1 MLIYC
6 DVHRSKSSQ
15 YLPVLEAR
23 SSRSSS
29 LSTSEPARKNDKRQQ
44 SDASLSNAKRRAT
57 MNSRTA
63 LDDDELLRQAIE
75 ESKEMGTLG
84 KRTRDE
90 SEEYAYSVRVTST
103 ADRVQQ
109 QTRLEAP
116 THGLQLGS

>member
-1 MLIYC
+1 MASLRRRLTGIYS
-6 DVHRSKSSQ
+6 RSKSSQ
-15 YLPVLEAR
+15 YLPVLDPS

-29 LSTSEPARKNDKRQQ
+29 LSASEPSKKNERRQQ

-75 ESKEMGTLG
+75 ESKETGTLG

-90 SEEYAYSVRVTST
+90 SEE
-103 ADRVQQ
+103 
-109 QTRLEAP
+109 
-116 THGLQLGS
+116 